1 MPTEKKFFALGERY
15 LDSKDAAV
23 CALAA
28 LFFAHTER
36 LFAFIYYSGVEPTN
50 NISERTIRTAV
61 QWRKICF
68 GNRSEAGEVVTARL
82 LTVAAT
88 CSIQKR
94 NLLHYLTEAVRC
106 HRQGLPVPS
115 LLPQAA

>member
-1 MPTEKKFFALGERY
+1 MSA
-15 LDSKDAAV
+15 
-23 CALAA
+23 
-28 LFFAHTER
+28 
-36 LFAFIYYSGVEPTN
+36 N
-50 NISERTIRTAV
+50 
-61 QWRKICF
+61 
-68 GNRSEAGEVVTARL
+68 NRSDTGEIVTARL
-82 LTVAAT
+82 LSAAAT